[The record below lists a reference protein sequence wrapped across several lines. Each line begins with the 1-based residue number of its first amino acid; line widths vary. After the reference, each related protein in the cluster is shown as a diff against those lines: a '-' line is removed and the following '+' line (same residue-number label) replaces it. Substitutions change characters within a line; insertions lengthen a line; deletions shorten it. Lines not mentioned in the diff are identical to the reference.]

1 MNFLNEWIGFI
12 PALLSGLWV
21 SLKLTGFSLLIGLPV
36 GLLLALGASSK
47 NRPLRLIVIIV
58 VEIGRGTPALVVLQ
72 LFYYGLPSAGLTLA
86 SFTAAGLALALT
98 TAAYTSEILRGGLQ
112 AVPAGEVEAA
122 HALGMRHTDTLRY
135 VVIPQGVRVALPP
148 LMGFAI
154 LVLQMTSLAFT
165 IALPELLS
173 RAYSIGSSSFQ
184 YMSVLILAGLL
195 YSAVTIPASWLC
207 ERVEKR
213 LARHL

>member
-1 MNFLNEWIGFI
+1 MSFLNDWLDFYPE
-12 PALLSGLWV
+12 LLGGLWV
-21 SLKLTGFSLLIGLPV
+21 SVRLTGVSLLIGMPI
-36 GLLLALGASSK
+36 GLLLALGTGSR
-47 NRPLRLIVIIV
+47 NRPLRWIVIII

-86 SFTAAGLALALT
+86 SFTAAALALALT

-112 AVPAGEVEAA
+112 SVPAGEVEAA
-122 HALGMRHTDTLRY
+122 GALGMRRVDTLRY
-135 VVIPQGVRVALPP
+135 VVIPQGVRVAIPP

-184 YMSVLILAGLL
+184 YVSVLILAGLL
-195 YSAVTIPASWLC
+195 YAAVTIPASWLS